1 MIRRLAST
9 TALIT
14 AAVLAAGLA
23 GCAADKPKPTAL
35 ETVSP
40 QIAGRQVWSA
50 RIDSVQFPLA
60 VAVREGAFIVA
71 GTDGTVLA
79 LDAQSGRELWRGQA
93 GNKLSAGVGSDG
105 RFAAVVTRDNE
116 LVVMDKGAKLWST
129 RLASR
134 TATAPLVAGER
145 VFVIGVDRVVHAF
158 DALDGRRLWTLQ
170 RPGEALTLAQPGV
183 LAGYKNTLVAGLGAV
198 LVGLDPTTGSVRW
211 ELPVTSPR
219 GTNEVERLNDLVG
232 PLLRVG
238 DTLCA
243 RAFQTAVGCVA
254 ISGGGSNAERATLR
268 WSRNAGGQQAV
279 GGDADYVFGADG
291 SDRVSA
297 WRAGAGDLAWTN
309 ERLLYRN
316 LSAPLS
322 AGKTVMFGDVE
333 GQVHF
338 LAREDGKTLLR
349 LPTDGSPVMAQP
361 VLSGTTMLV
370 VTRNGGLFAFRPE

>member
-1 MIRRLAST
+1 MIRRAS
-9 TALIT
+9 AG
-14 AAVLAAGLA
+14 AVLAIVALLTAGLA

-35 ETVSP
+35 EAISP

-60 VAVREGAFIVA
+60 VAVQGGAFIVA
-71 GTDGTVLA
+71 GSDGTVLS

-93 GNKLSAGVGSDG
+93 GDKLSAGVGSDG
-105 RFAAVVTRDNE
+105 RFAAVVSRDNQ
-116 LVVMDKGAKLWST
+116 LVVLDKGVKLWAT

-134 TATAPLVAGER
+134 TSTAPLVAGER
-145 VFVIGVDRVVHAF
+145 VFVVGVDRIVHAF
-158 DALDGRRLWTLQ
+158 DALDGRRLWAFQ

-183 LAGYKNTLVAGLGAV
+183 LAAYKNTLIAGLGAV
-198 LVGLDPTTGSVRW
+198 LVGIDPTAGSVRW
-211 ELPVTSPR
+211 EVAITSPR

-238 DTLCA
+238 DNLCA

-254 ISGGGSNAERATLR
+254 VAGTDRATLR

-279 GGDADYVFGADG
+279 GGDADFVFGGDAT
-291 SDRVSA
+291 DRLTA
-297 WRAGAGDLAWTN
+297 WRAAGGELAWTN
-309 ERLLYRN
+309 ERLLYRG

-322 AGKTVMFGDVE
+322 AGKTVMLGDVD

-349 LPTDGSPVMAQP
+349 LPTDGSPVVAQP
-361 VLSGTTMLV
+361 VLAGTTVLV

>member
-1 MIRRLAST
+1 MRRASAGAVLAMAS
-9 TALIT
+9 L
-14 AAVLAAGLA
+14 LAAGLA

-35 ETVSP
+35 EAISP

-50 RIDSVQFPLA
+50 RVDAVQFPLA
-60 VAVREGAFIVA
+60 VAVQGGAFIVA
-71 GTDGTVLA
+71 GSDGTVLS

-93 GNKLSAGVGSDG
+93 GDKLSAGVGSDG
-105 RFAAVVTRDNE
+105 RFAAVVTRDNQ
-116 LVVMDKGAKLWST
+116 LVVLDKGAKLWAT

-134 TATAPLVAGER
+134 TSTAPLVAGER
-145 VFVIGVDRVVHAF
+145 VFVVGVDRIVHAF
-158 DALDGRRLWTLQ
+158 DALDGRRLWTFQ

-183 LAGYKNTLVAGLGAV
+183 LAAYKNTLIAGLGAV
-198 LVGLDPTTGSVRW
+198 LVGIDPTAGSVRW
-211 ELPVTSPR
+211 EVAITSPR

-238 DTLCA
+238 DSLCA

-254 ISGGGSNAERATLR
+254 VAGTDRATLR

-279 GGDADYVFGADG
+279 GGDADFVFGGDAT
-291 SDRVSA
+291 DRLTA
-297 WRAGAGDLAWTN
+297 WRAAGGELAWTN
-309 ERLLYRN
+309 ERLLYRG

-322 AGKTVMFGDVE
+322 AGKTVMLGDVD

-349 LPTDGSPVMAQP
+349 LPTDGSPVVAQP
-361 VLSGTTMLV
+361 VLAGTTVLV